1 MELLGLWRW
10 LLLAALAALT
20 TAFAPETLGPANFTD
35 ATKHLRDN
43 SNVKL
48 WLAQG
53 DAMASPYEVIGLT
66 SKARSKIPVRRTQ
79 RHVSKSHAVANPL
92 IASRTCRQNLRSLDH
107 QTRLPRTR
115 RHSPHLLRSHRHRT
129 RTYRCA
135 QPSHH
140 KGRCCCYI
148 MEHSGRILRI

>member
-35 ATKHLRDN
+35 ATKHLRDK

-53 DAMASPYEVIGLT
+53 DAMALPYEVIGLT
-66 SKARSKIPVRRTQ
+66 SKARSKIPVCKTRMSRA
-79 RHVSKSHAVANPL
+79 HAVANTL
-92 IASRTCRQNLRSLDH
+92 VACRTCRQNLRSLDH
-107 QTRLPRTR
+107 QTRLPPTR
-115 RHSPHLLRSHRHRT
+115 RHSPHILRSHRHRT
-129 RTYRCA
+129 RTYRCL
-135 QPSHH
+135 QSSCH
-140 KGRCCCYI
+140 KGRCCCYFL
-148 MEHSGRILRI
+148 EHPGRILRI